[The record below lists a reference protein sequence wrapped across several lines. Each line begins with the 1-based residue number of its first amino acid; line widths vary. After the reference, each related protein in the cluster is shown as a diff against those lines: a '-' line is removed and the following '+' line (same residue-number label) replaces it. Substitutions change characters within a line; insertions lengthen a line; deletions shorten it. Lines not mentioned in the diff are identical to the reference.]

1 MYKRTQ
7 KQITIVF
14 ILSFIIISFVLYQ
27 NKFLV
32 NMFILFIVFVTFYM
46 IVIGFFK
53 KDKAFNEANH
63 NSDNYRDDL
72 ENKVLERTRKL
83 NYLNKK
89 LQTSVGDLS
98 ETKKELIA
106 AEKMA
111 SLGELVSSV
120 THEISSPLGV
130 SISASSHLNHLASE
144 LISSYEKELMSQDE
158 FENFLRKVKELSEIL
173 TLNLTNT
180 KNLVGSFKNIAV
192 DQALA
197 DIRVFN
203 VKDYILEIL
212 LAVNGITKNT
222 KIQLLFSCDDDVLIK
237 SYPGFFSQILTNF
250 INNSVLHGF
259 NENEEGEIHISVFN
273 ANKNIK
279 LVYSDNGKGIKEE
292 NKEKIFEQYFTT
304 RKGDG
309 GTGLGLHIIK
319 QIINEELHGSIRLN
333 KTEKGVEFLIIIPK
347 NI

>member
-1 MYKRTQ
+1 MYKLTQ
-7 KQITIVF
+7 KYITIIF
-14 ILSFIIISFVLYQ
+14 IFSFVMISFVLYQ
-27 NKFLV
+27 NEFLL
-32 NMFILFIVFVTFYM
+32 NMFIMFIVFLAFYM
-46 IVIGFFK
+46 IVIDFFK
-53 KDKAFNEANH
+53 KDKALKEVNNTSH
-63 NSDNYRDDL
+63 NNKDDL
-72 ENKVLERTRKL
+72 ENKVLERTKKL

-98 ETKKELIA
+98 KTKKDLLT

-130 SISASSHLNHLASE
+130 SITASSHLNHLASE
-144 LISSYEKELMSQDE
+144 LISSYEKETMSQDE
-158 FENFLRKVKELSEIL
+158 FESFLNKVKELSEIL
-173 TLNLTNT
+173 TINLTNT

-192 DQALA
+192 DQTIE

-212 LAVNGITKNT
+212 LAVNGITNKT
-222 KIQLLFSCDDDVLIK
+222 KIQILFSCDDDVLIR

-259 NENEEGEIHISVFN
+259 DENEEGEIHIDVFN

-292 NKEKIFEQYFTT
+292 NKDKIFEQYFTT

-319 QIINEELHGSIRLN
+319 QIINEELDGSIRLN
-333 KTEKGVEFLIIIPK
+333 KKEKGVEFLVIIPK